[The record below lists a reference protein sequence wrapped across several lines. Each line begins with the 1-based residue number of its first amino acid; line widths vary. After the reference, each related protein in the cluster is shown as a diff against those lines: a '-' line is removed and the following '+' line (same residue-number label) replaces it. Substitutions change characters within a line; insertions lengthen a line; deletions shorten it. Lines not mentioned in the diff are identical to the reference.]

1 MSEVDESPAEV
12 EEVAGQDAATEEAA
26 DEATD
31 EATDESDAA
40 AE

>member
-1 MSEVDESPAEV
+1 MSEVDESPAET
-12 EEVAGQDAATEEAA
+12 EDSAGQEAEAEETA

-31 EATDESDAA
+31 EPDTE

>member
-12 EEVAGQDAATEEAA
+12 EEAAGQDTAAEEAA

-31 EATDESDAA
+31 EAGAA

>member
-12 EEVAGQDAATEEAA
+12 EDAAGQEA
-26 DEATD
+26 EAEDTAD
-31 EATDESDAA
+31 EATDESDAE